1 MIQDQNDWV
10 GPPHDGNYNILSPVI
25 NADDSCK
32 MDWMCEH
39 RWRQIYNMVKFR
51 NVVAGTKSILNI
63 VFFHSSIYKFIT
75 GTTTNDWWDNGNNQV
90 YNFTLN
96 LLEVCN
102 NKLLS
107 LQ

>member
-90 YNFTLN
+90 YNFT
-96 LLEVCN
+96 
-102 NKLLS
+102 
-107 LQ
+107 